1 MSENDEDDELLKE
14 RVRRMLDHCELSNV
28 RVVEF
33 SGKRFDHGEP
43 VTAQLASETSYL
55 VNEEAFLN
63 RYVWEARLVD
73 ANDACVAELKAT
85 VLVEYDLHEGF
96 EPDKDAADAISG
108 STGYFAAYPY
118 VRELFQSSATRLML
132 DPMVL
137 GMLLAGSTRPRGVT
151 ITRTSS
157 YGSKAGAEASGS
169 EGFELPVLHES
180 P

>member
-1 MSENDEDDELLKE
+1 MSEIDDEVLKE

-33 SGKRFDHGEP
+33 SGKRFDDHGEP
-43 VTAQLASETSYL
+43 VTAHLASEAGYL
-55 VNEEAFLN
+55 VNEHAFLN
-63 RYVWEARLVD
+63 RYVWEAKLVD
-73 ANDACVAELKAT
+73 ANDAPVAEFNAT

-96 EPDKDAADAISG
+96 EPDTDAAGAISG

-118 VRELFQSSATRLML
+118 VRELLQSSATRLML
-132 DPMVL
+132 GPMVL

-151 ITRTSS
+151 ITRATD
-157 YGSKAGAEASGS
+157 YGSKAVAHASGS
-169 EGFELPVLHES
+169 EGFALPTLDKS